1 MKDRYINPFTD
12 FGFKRLFGSE
22 PNKDL
27 LLDFLNEL
35 IKERGRIE
43 TLTYLKA
50 EQLGLS
56 EFERRAV
63 FDLYCE
69 SETGE
74 KFIVE
79 MQKAKQK
86 YFKDRS
92 VFYSTFPIREQA
104 QRGQEWDFQLNAVYT
119 VGILDFVFDE
129 DKDSPEYF
137 HHHVQLMET
146 KRKRVFFDKLTYIYL
161 EMPKFTKTEDE
172 LETHFDKW
180 LYILKNLPRLQE
192 RPQRIQERVFQRL
205 FKAAEIARFDPS
217 ELAAYEESLKHYR
230 DLKNGNDTGREEG
243 REQGREEGLAEG
255 LAIGREQGREE
266 GRKAGREVGREEGL
280 AQGLTQGREQGL
292 EEGRVKGRLES
303 AKEVARQMKAA
314 GEPVAK
320 IVAYTGL
327 TPEQIREL

>member
-1 MKDRYINPFTD
+1 MQERYLNPFTD
-12 FGFKRLFGSE
+12 FGFKKLFGSE

-35 IKERGRIE
+35 IKEHGHIQ

-50 EQLGLS
+50 EQLGLT
-56 EFERRAV
+56 EYERRAV

-104 QRGQEWDFQLNAVYT
+104 QRGEWDFQLNAVYT

-129 DKDSPEYF
+129 DKNSPDYY

-146 KRKRVFFDKLTYIYL
+146 RRKKVFYDKLTYIYL
-161 EMPKFTKTEDE
+161 EMPKFTKTEEE

-180 LYILKNLPRLQE
+180 LYVIKNLPMLRE
-192 RPQRIQERVFQRL
+192 RPRRIQERVFERL
-205 FKAAEIARFDPS
+205 FEAAEVARFDPS
-217 ELAAYEESLKHYR
+217 EREAYEESIKVYR
-230 DLKNGNDTGREEG
+230 DLKNVMDTRWEEG
-243 REQGREEGLAEG
+243 VQEGLE
-255 LAIGREQGREE
+255 
-266 GRKAGREVGREEGL
+266 K
-280 AQGLTQGREQGL
+280 GL
-292 EEGRVKGRLES
+292 ERV
-303 AKEVARQMKAA
+303 AKAMKAS
-314 GEPVAK
+314 GEPISK
-320 IVAYTGL
+320 ITAYTGL
-327 TPEQIREL
+327 TAKQIREL

>member
-1 MKDRYINPFTD
+1 MKDRYVNPFTD

-35 IKERGRIE
+35 IKERGRIR

-50 EQLGLS
+50 EQLGLT

-92 VFYSTFPIREQA
+92 VFYSSFPIREQA
-104 QRGQEWDFQLNAVYT
+104 KRGEWDFRLNAVYT

-129 DKDSPEYF
+129 DKDSPDYF

-146 KRKRVFFDKLTYIYL
+146 RRKKVFFDKLTYIYL

-172 LETHFDKW
+172 LETHFDRW
-180 LYILKNLPRLQE
+180 LYVIKNLPLLQE
-192 RPQRIQERVFQRL
+192 RPRRIQERVFQRL
-205 FKAAEIARFDPS
+205 FEAAEIARFDPA
-217 ELAAYEESLKHYR
+217 ELDAYEESIKVYR
-230 DLKNGNDTGREEG
+230 DLKNVIDTGWEEG
-243 REQGREEGLAEG
+243 REKGLKQGLEQGREEGSLD
-255 LAIGREQGREE
+255 R
-266 GRKAGREVGREEGL
+266 
-280 AQGLTQGREQGL
+280 
-292 EEGRVKGRLES
+292 
-303 AKEVARQMKAA
+303 AKEMARRMKVA
-314 GEPVAK
+314 GEPVSK

-327 TPEQIREL
+327 TAEQIHEL

>member
-1 MKDRYINPFTD
+1 MKDRYLNPFTD
-12 FGFKRLFGSE
+12 FGFKKLFGSE

-27 LLDFLNEL
+27 LIDFLNEL
-35 IKERGRIE
+35 IKERGHIQ

-56 EFERRAV
+56 EAERRAV

-79 MQKAKQK
+79 LQKAKQK

-92 VFYSTFPIREQA
+92 VFYSTFPVREQA
-104 QRGQEWDFQLNAVYT
+104 QRGEWDFQLNAVYT

-146 KRKRVFFDKLTYIYL
+146 RRKKVFFDKLTYIYL
-161 EMPKFTKTEDE
+161 EMPKFTKTEE
-172 LETHFDKW
+172 QLETHFDKW
-180 LYILKNLPRLQE
+180 LYIIKNLPLLQE
-192 RPQRIQERVFQRL
+192 RPRRIQERVFQRL
-205 FKAAEIARFDPS
+205 FEAAEIARFDPS
-217 ELAAYEESLKHYR
+217 EREAYEQSIKVYR
-230 DLKNGNDTGREEG
+230 DLKNVIDTGRDEGLEEGLAKG
-243 REQGREEGLAEG
+243 REQGREEGLAKGRQEG
-255 LAIGREQGREE
+255 
-266 GRKAGREVGREEGL
+266 
-280 AQGLTQGREQGL
+280 GL
-292 EEGRVKGRLES
+292 EC
-303 AKEVARQMKAA
+303 AKAIARQMKAA
-314 GEPVAK
+314 GEPTAK

-327 TPEQIREL
+327 TAKRIREL

>member
-12 FGFKRLFGSE
+12 FGFKKLFGSE

-35 IKERGRIE
+35 IKERGHIQ

-79 MQKAKQK
+79 LQKAKQK

-104 QRGQEWDFQLNAVYT
+104 QRGEWDFQLNAVYT

-146 KRKRVFFDKLTYIYL
+146 RRKKVFFDKLTYIYL

-180 LYILKNLPRLQE
+180 LYIIKNLPLLQE
-192 RPQRIQERVFQRL
+192 RPRRIQERVFQRL
-205 FKAAEIARFDPS
+205 FEAAEIARFDPV
-217 ELAAYEESLKHYR
+217 EREAYEESIKVYR
-230 DLKNGNDTGREEG
+230 DLKNVIDTGREEG
-243 REQGREEGLAEG
+243 REE
-255 LAIGREQGREE
+255 
-266 GRKAGREVGREEGL
+266 
-280 AQGLTQGREQGL
+280 
-292 EEGRVKGRLES
+292 GRLEGLRQ
-303 AKEVARQMKAA
+303 VARQMKTA

-320 IVAYTGL
+320 IVAYTAL
-327 TPEQIREL
+327 TAEQIRAL

>member
-1 MKDRYINPFTD
+1 MNERYVNPFTD
-12 FGFKRLFGSE
+12 FGFKKLFGSE

-35 IKERGRIE
+35 IKEHGQIQD
-43 TLTYLKA
+43 LTYLKA

-79 MQKAKQK
+79 MQKAKQR

-104 QRGQEWDFQLNAVYT
+104 QQGEWDFQLNAVYT

-129 DKDSPEYF
+129 DKASPDYY

-146 KRKRVFFDKLTYIYL
+146 RRKRVFYDKLTYIYL
-161 EMPKFTKTEDE
+161 EMPKFTKTEE
-172 LETHFDKW
+172 QLETHFDKW
-180 LYILKNLPRLQE
+180 LYVIKNLPLLQE
-192 RPQRIQERVFQRL
+192 RPRRIQERVFERL
-205 FKAAEIARFDPS
+205 FEAAEVARFDPS
-217 ELAAYEESLKHYR
+217 ERQAYEESIKVYR
-230 DLKNGNDTGREEG
+230 DLKNVMDTRWEEG
-243 REQGREEGLAEG
+243 RLEGLYETA
-255 LAIGREQGREE
+255 
-266 GRKAGREVGREEGL
+266 
-280 AQGLTQGREQGL
+280 
-292 EEGRVKGRLES
+292 RL
-303 AKEVARQMKAA
+303 MKAA
-314 GEPVAK
+314 GEPVSK
-320 IVAYTGL
+320 IVTYTGL
-327 TPEQIREL
+327 TAEQIRAL

>member
-1 MKDRYINPFTD
+1 MIDRYLNPFTD
-12 FGFKRLFGSE
+12 FGFKKLFGSE

-35 IKERGRIE
+35 IKEHGHIQS
-43 TLTYLKA
+43 LTYLKA

-56 EFERRAV
+56 EYERRAV

-92 VFYSTFPIREQA
+92 VFYSTFPIRDQA
-104 QRGQEWDFQLNAVYT
+104 QRGEWDFQLNAVYT

-129 DKDSPEYF
+129 DKDSPDYF

-146 KRKRVFFDKLTYIYL
+146 KRKKVFYDKLTYIYL
-161 EMPKFTKTEDE
+161 EMPKFTKTEAE

-180 LYILKNLPRLQE
+180 LYIIKNLPMLQD
-192 RPQRIQERVFQRL
+192 RPKRIQERVFERL
-205 FKAAEIARFDPS
+205 FEAAEISRFDPS
-217 ELAAYEESLKHYR
+217 EREAYEESIKVYR
-230 DLKNGNDTGREEG
+230 DLKNVMDMKKEEG
-243 REQGREEGLAEG
+243 QQEE
-255 LAIGREQGREE
+255 
-266 GRKAGREVGREEGL
+266 RKRLGEILKEKDKALSEKDRLIQELQR
-280 AQGLTQGREQGL
+280 RL
-292 EEGRVKGRLES
+292 EEK
-303 AKEVARQMKAA
+303 
-314 GEPVAK
+314 
-320 IVAYTGL
+320 
-327 TPEQIREL
+327 

>member
-12 FGFKRLFGSE
+12 FGFKKLFGSE

-27 LLDFLNEL
+27 LIDFLNEL
-35 IKERGRIE
+35 IKERGRIQ

-56 EFERRAV
+56 EAERRAV

-79 MQKAKQK
+79 LQKAKQK

-104 QRGQEWDFQLNAVYT
+104 QRGEWDFQLNAVYT

-129 DKDSPEYF
+129 DKDSPDYF

-146 KRKRVFFDKLTYIYL
+146 RRKKVFFDKLTYIYL

-172 LETHFDKW
+172 LQTHFDKW
-180 LYILKNLPRLQE
+180 LFIIKNLPLLQE
-192 RPQRIQERVFQRL
+192 RPRRIQERVFQRL
-205 FKAAEIARFDPS
+205 FEAAEIARFDPS
-217 ELAAYEESLKHYR
+217 ERAAYEESIKIYR
-230 DLKNGNDTGREEG
+230 DLKNVIDTGREEG
-243 REQGREEGLAEG
+243 WEEGLV
-255 LAIGREQGREE
+255 QGREE
-266 GRKAGREVGREEGL
+266 GRLEAAKQM
-280 AQGLTQGREQGL
+280 AQ
-292 EEGRVKGRLES
+292 
-303 AKEVARQMKAA
+303 QMKTA
-314 GEPVAK
+314 GEPLAK

-327 TPEQIREL
+327 PAEDIREL

>member
-1 MKDRYINPFTD
+1 MNVKDRYINPFTD
-12 FGFKRLFGSE
+12 FGFKKLFGSE

-27 LLDFLNEL
+27 LIDFLNEL
-35 IKERGRIE
+35 IKERGRIQ

-56 EFERRAV
+56 ESERRAV

-79 MQKAKQK
+79 LQKAKQK

-104 QRGQEWDFQLNAVYT
+104 QRGEWDFQLNAVYT

-146 KRKRVFFDKLTYIYL
+146 RRKKVFFDKLTYIYL
-161 EMPKFTKTEDE
+161 EMPKFTKTEE
-172 LETHFDKW
+172 QLETHFDKW
-180 LYILKNLPRLQE
+180 LFIIKNLPLLQE
-192 RPQRIQERVFQRL
+192 RPRRIQERVFQRL
-205 FKAAEIARFDPS
+205 FEAAEIARFDPS
-217 ELAAYEESLKHYR
+217 EREAYEDSLKHYR
-230 DLKNGNDTGREEG
+230 DLKNVIDTGREEG
-243 REQGREEGLAEG
+243 QLEG
-255 LAIGREQGREE
+255 
-266 GRKAGREVGREEGL
+266 
-280 AQGLTQGREQGL
+280 
-292 EEGRVKGRLES
+292 VKQV
-303 AKEVARQMKAA
+303 AKKMKAA
-314 GEPVAK
+314 GEPLAK

-327 TPEQIREL
+327 TAEQIGEL

>member
-12 FGFKRLFGSE
+12 FGFKKLFGSE

-27 LLDFLNEL
+27 LIDFLNEL
-35 IKERGRIE
+35 IKERGRIQ

-56 EFERRAV
+56 EAERRAV

-79 MQKAKQK
+79 LQKAKQK

-104 QRGQEWDFQLNAVYT
+104 QRGEWDFQLNAVYT

-129 DKDSPEYF
+129 DKDSPDYF

-146 KRKRVFFDKLTYIYL
+146 RRKKVFFDKLTYIYL

-172 LETHFDKW
+172 LQTHFDKW
-180 LYILKNLPRLQE
+180 LYIIKNLPLLQE
-192 RPQRIQERVFQRL
+192 RPRRIQERVFQRL
-205 FKAAEIARFDPS
+205 FEAAEIARFDPV
-217 ELAAYEESLKHYR
+217 ERDAYEESIKIYR
-230 DLKNGNDTGREEG
+230 DLKNVIDTGREEG
-243 REQGREEGLAEG
+243 WEEGLV
-255 LAIGREQGREE
+255 QGREE
-266 GRKAGREVGREEGL
+266 GRLEAAKQM
-280 AQGLTQGREQGL
+280 AQ
-292 EEGRVKGRLES
+292 
-303 AKEVARQMKAA
+303 QMKTA
-314 GEPVAK
+314 GEPLAK

-327 TPEQIREL
+327 PAEDIREL

>member
-12 FGFKRLFGSE
+12 FGFKKLFGSE

-35 IKERGRIE
+35 IKERGHIQ

-56 EFERRAV
+56 ESERRAV

-79 MQKAKQK
+79 LQKAKQK

-104 QRGQEWDFQLNAVYT
+104 QRGEWDFQLNAVYT
-119 VGILDFVFDE
+119 IGILDFVFDE
-129 DKDSPEYF
+129 DKDSPDYF

-146 KRKRVFFDKLTYIYL
+146 KRKKVFFDKLTYIYL
-161 EMPKFTKTEDE
+161 EMPKFIKTEDQ

-180 LYILKNLPRLQE
+180 LYIIKNLPVLQE
-192 RPQRIQERVFQRL
+192 RPRRIQERVFQRL
-205 FKAAEIARFDPS
+205 FEAAEIARFDPA
-217 ELAAYEESLKHYR
+217 EREAYEESIKVYR
-230 DLKNGNDTGREEG
+230 DLKNVIDTGREEG
-243 REQGREEGLAEG
+243 WQ
-255 LAIGREQGREE
+255 E
-266 GRKAGREVGREEGL
+266 GRGV
-280 AQGLTQGREQGL
+280 
-292 EEGRVKGRLES
+292 GRLES
-303 AKEVARQMKAA
+303 AKQIARQMKAA

-327 TPEQIREL
+327 TADEIREL

>member
-1 MKDRYINPFTD
+1 MKERYINPFTD

-35 IKERGRIE
+35 IKERGHIQD
-43 TLTYLKA
+43 LTYLKA

-56 EFERRAV
+56 EFDRRAV

-69 SETGE
+69 SDTGE

-104 QRGQEWDFQLNAVYT
+104 RRGDEWDFQLNAVYT

-146 KRKRVFFDKLTYIYL
+146 KRKKVFFDKLTYIYL
-161 EMPKFTKTEDE
+161 EMPKFTKTEE
-172 LETHFDKW
+172 QLETHFDKW
-180 LYILKNLPRLQE
+180 LYVIKNLPRLQE
-192 RPQRIQERVFQRL
+192 RPRRIQERVFHRL
-205 FKAAEIARFDPS
+205 FEAAEIARFDPA
-217 ELAAYEESLKHYR
+217 ERAAYEESIKVYR
-230 DLKNGNDTGREEG
+230 DLKNVIDTGREEG
-243 REQGREEGLAEG
+243 REQGREEG
-255 LAIGREQGREE
+255 REQGSLERAREI
-266 GRKAGREVGREEGL
+266 
-280 AQGLTQGREQGL
+280 
-292 EEGRVKGRLES
+292 
-303 AKEVARQMKAA
+303 ARRMKTA

-327 TPEQIREL
+327 TAEQIADLE

>member
-1 MKDRYINPFTD
+1 MKERYLNPFTD
-12 FGFKRLFGSE
+12 FGFKKLFGSE

-27 LLDFLNEL
+27 LIDFLNEL
-35 IKERGRIE
+35 IKERGRIQN
-43 TLTYLKA
+43 LTYLKA

-56 EFERRAV
+56 EAERRAV

-146 KRKRVFFDKLTYIYL
+146 RRKRVFFDKLTYIYL

-172 LETHFDKW
+172 LQTHFDKW
-180 LYILKNLPRLQE
+180 LYIIKNLPRLQE
-192 RPQRIQERVFQRL
+192 RPRRIQERVFQRL
-205 FKAAEIARFDPS
+205 FEAAEIARFDPL
-217 ELAAYEESLKHYR
+217 ECEAYEESIKIYR
-230 DLKNGNDTGREEG
+230 DLKNVIDTGREEG
-243 REQGREEGLAEG
+243 WERGRAEG
-255 LAIGREQGREE
+255 RA
-266 GRKAGREVGREEGL
+266 EVVR
-280 AQGLTQGREQGL
+280 QI
-292 EEGRVKGRLES
+292 
-303 AKEVARQMKAA
+303 AKQMRTA
-314 GEPVAK
+314 GEPIAK
-320 IVAYTGL
+320 IAAYTGL
-327 TPEQIREL
+327 TPEQIGEL

>member
-1 MKDRYINPFTD
+1 MTCSYARDTKMKDRYINPFTD
-12 FGFKRLFGSE
+12 FGFKKLFGSE

-35 IKERGRIE
+35 IKERGHIQS
-43 TLTYLKA
+43 LTYLKA

-104 QRGQEWDFQLNAVYT
+104 QRGEWDFQLNAVYT

-146 KRKRVFFDKLTYIYL
+146 RRKKVFFDKLTYIYL
-161 EMPKFTKTEDE
+161 EMPKFTKTEE
-172 LETHFDKW
+172 QLQTHFDKW
-180 LYILKNLPRLQE
+180 LYIIKNLPRLQE
-192 RPQRIQERVFQRL
+192 RPRRIQERVFQRL
-205 FKAAEIARFDPS
+205 FEAAEIARFDPA
-217 ELAAYEESLKHYR
+217 EREAYEEGIKVYR
-230 DLKNGNDTGREEG
+230 DLKNVIDTGREEG
-243 REQGREEGLAEG
+243 REQGREEGRQEAV
-255 LAIGREQGREE
+255 RQ
-266 GRKAGREVGREEGL
+266 
-280 AQGLTQGREQGL
+280 
-292 EEGRVKGRLES
+292 
-303 AKEVARQMKAA
+303 VARQMKTA

-320 IVAYTGL
+320 IAAYTGL
-327 TPEQIREL
+327 TAKQIRAL

>member
-27 LLDFLNEL
+27 LIDFLNEL
-35 IKERGRIE
+35 ITERGRIQD
-43 TLTYLKA
+43 LTYLKA

-79 MQKAKQK
+79 IQKAKQK
-86 YFKDRS
+86 YCKDRS

-104 QRGQEWDFQLNAVYT
+104 QRGQWDFELNAVYT

-129 DKDSPEYF
+129 DKDNPEYF
-137 HHHVQLMET
+137 HHHANVET
-146 KRKRVFFDKLTYIYL
+146 RRKKVFFDKLTYIYL
-161 EMPKFTKTEDE
+161 EMPKFTKTEEE

-180 LYILKNLPRLQE
+180 LYVLKNLPLLQE
-192 RPQRIQERVFQRL
+192 RPKRIQERVFQRL
-205 FKAAEIARFDPS
+205 FEAAEIAQFNPMER
-217 ELAAYEESLKHYR
+217 EAYEESIKVYR
-230 DLKNGNDTGREEG
+230 DLKNVIDTGREEG
-243 REQGREEGLAEG
+243 REQGREEG
-255 LAIGREQGREE
+255 
-266 GRKAGREVGREEGL
+266 
-280 AQGLTQGREQGL
+280 
-292 EEGRVKGRLES
+292 RLER
-303 AKEVARQMKAA
+303 AREVARRMKAA
-314 GEPVAK
+314 GEPTAK
-320 IVAYTGL
+320 IIDYTGL
-327 TPEQIREL
+327 SDEQIRQL